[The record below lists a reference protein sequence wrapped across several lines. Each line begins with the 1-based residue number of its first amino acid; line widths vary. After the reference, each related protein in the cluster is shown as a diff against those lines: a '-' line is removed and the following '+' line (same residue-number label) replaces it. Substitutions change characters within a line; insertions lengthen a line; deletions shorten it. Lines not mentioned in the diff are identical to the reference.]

1 MNYRSCCL
9 VFPLVQ
15 WKRLPKCTMEILKPL
30 TCFCLRG
37 GCRENY
43 NYSKYHQILQP
54 KISLFFLMTKKTLGY
69 HVGPFSL
76 LMVTLDLERASPQ
89 RRGPLYPVFSQIHW
103 SSEPGLYTWN
113 GCINPPPPLHKPWLK
128 SSFFHIKVA
137 KGYEN
142 THISPDAQGRGLCT
156 HPAGPVRPY
165 SLLQK
170 RIYDFVQKIELRWID
185 SRESVTNWSKGQHSL
200 HLYYL
205 ASNCTRMYI

>member
-1 MNYRSCCL
+1 
-9 VFPLVQ
+9 
-15 WKRLPKCTMEILKPL
+15 
-30 TCFCLRG
+30 
-37 GCRENY
+37 
-43 NYSKYHQILQP
+43 
-54 KISLFFLMTKKTLGY
+54 MTKKHIRLSHYSLFTTNANPWFREGQPTEKGTTVSCILTDSLEFRARFV
-69 HVGPFSL
+69 HVK
-76 LMVTLDLERASPQ
+76 
-89 RRGPLYPVFSQIHW
+89 
-103 SSEPGLYTWN
+103 GLYQ
-113 GCINPPPPLHKPWLK
+113 PPPPLHKPWLK
-128 SSFFHIKVA
+128 SSFFSIKVA

-205 ASNCTRMYI
+205 ASNCNRMYY